1 MNLSNALLVPSKAA
15 ACSPALPGCN
25 AAYPQRPPHG
35 FLLRNVEKGIVKGE
49 NLFVRLEHESSSRRS
64 VLHIFWRLWQQ
75 RLHGWC
81 NTCQAHRGLP
91 PENRQVSGVTAVPSY
106 HIYRERGRVLYIYIY
121 IYNHIIIYIYI
132 YTHDA
137 THCNPALC
145 ASYHTAEPLCSIFRC
160 PTCGSAADSVR
171 NS

>member
-1 MNLSNALLVPSKAA
+1 MNLSNALMVPSKAA

-64 VLHIFWRLWQQ
+64 VLHMFWRLWQQ

-121 IYNHIIIYIYI
+121 
-132 YTHDA
+132 
-137 THCNPALC
+137 P
-145 ASYHTAEPLCSIFRC
+145 R
-160 PTCGSAADSVR
+160 R
-171 NS
+171 NSLQSSTVRQLPHRRAFVQYISVSHLWIGCRLS